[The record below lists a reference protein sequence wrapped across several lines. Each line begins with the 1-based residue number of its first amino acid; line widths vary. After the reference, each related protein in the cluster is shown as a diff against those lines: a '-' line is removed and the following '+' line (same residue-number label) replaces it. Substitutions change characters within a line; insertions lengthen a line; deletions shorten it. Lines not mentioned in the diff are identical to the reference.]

1 MIGFLRHSPDCAF
14 KKLSLIRSCRLSQ
27 DFETLDLEDFSHN
40 FVNITGL
47 RLVDRDNPVIRDTL
61 QQMQL
66 HQHHTGTKLLN
77 NSKQLVVKVRI
88 VTRSFTSGSRDQWSY
103 TPFTR

>member
-1 MIGFLRHSPDCAF
+1 
-14 KKLSLIRSCRLSQ
+14 LSQ
-27 DFETLDLEDFSHN
+27 DFSTLDLEDFRHN

-47 RLVDRDNPVIRDTL
+47 RLVDHEDAVIRDTL

-77 NSKQLVVKVRI
+77 NSKELIIKVR
-88 VTRSFTSGSRDQWSY
+88 SRHTHLSLNEIQ
-103 TPFTR
+103 PRRRK